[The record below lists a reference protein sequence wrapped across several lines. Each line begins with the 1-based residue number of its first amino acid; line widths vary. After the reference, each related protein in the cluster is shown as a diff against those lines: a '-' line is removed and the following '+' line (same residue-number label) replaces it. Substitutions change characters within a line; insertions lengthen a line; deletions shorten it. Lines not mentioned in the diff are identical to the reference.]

1 MKTCLILTGN
11 EVHHNFFANSLINE
25 LKEFK
30 FDIFKT
36 SSFKNDFEFF
46 YPTFSKNVTKRNKAK
61 LIDFLFNR
69 NKKLCLE
76 EDFQLLKSPISQKI
90 FPNSNELH
98 SFLDKFLS
106 NESYD
111 LVVTYGSPIITNNKL
126 LNMKSFNIHFGL
138 SRFYR
143 GGTSNIT
150 ALAAGE
156 FEKVGV
162 TCHELKKTI
171 DDGRVLF
178 EINNPPL
185 KDYKNID
192 EMNYYLLKATIYK
205 FIEICKKGTYDVY
218 EIAKG
223 VLIPNNR
230 LTHDILLNAEK
241 NLTKLRETKN
251 K

>member
-11 EVHHNFFANSLINE
+11 EVHHNFFINSLMNG
-25 LKEFK
+25 LRDVN
-30 FDIFKT
+30 FDILKT
-36 SSFKNDFEFF
+36 SSLKNDFEFF
-46 YPTFSKNVTKRNKAK
+46 YPIFSKNINKRNKEK
-61 LIDFLFNR
+61 LVQFLFNR

-76 EDFQLLKSPISQKI
+76 EDFQVLQSPISQKI
-90 FPNSNELH
+90 FTDSESLH
-98 SFLDKFLS
+98 AFLDKLFL
-106 NESYD
+106 NETYD
-111 LVVTYGSPIITNNKL
+111 LAVTYGSPIITNHKL
-126 LNMKSFNIHFGL
+126 LAMKSFNIHFGL

-178 EINNPPL
+178 EIDNPPL
-185 KDYKNID
+185 HDYNNID

-218 EIAKG
+218 EIPKG
-223 VLIPNNR
+223 ALIPNNK
-230 LTHDILLNAEK
+230 LTHDILLNAEEKLK
-241 NLTKLRETKN
+241 NLSEAFN